1 MEIIRPIPAFARL
14 GLKKSAGYKRVTE
27 GLLPPPIKIGKRAA
41 GWPKHEIDAI
51 VMLMVSGASE
61 QEVRACVT
69 KMVALRKAA
78 ALDSSRFGGFDE

>member
-1 MEIIRPIPAFARL
+1 MEIIRAIPAFAKL

-51 VMLMVSGASE
+51 ATLIVAGASDE
-61 QEVRACVT
+61 AIKHCVNDLT
-69 KMVALRKAA
+69 ARRKLVVKDNSFA
-78 ALDSSRFGGFDE
+78 GGFDE

>member
-1 MEIIRPIPAFARL
+1 MEIMRPIPTFARL

-41 GWPKHEIDAI
+41 GWPKHEIDTI
-51 VMLMVSGASE
+51 VTLMVSGASD

-69 KMVALRKAA
+69 QMVALRKAA
-78 ALDSSRFGGFDE
+78 TLDSTWFGGSDE